1 MPLVVQKYGG
11 SSVADADSIRRV
23 ARRVAATR
31 AAGHEV
37 VVVVSAMGDTTD
49 DLLDLSREITS
60 TPSQRELD
68 QLLTAGEQ
76 ISIAL
81 LALAL
86 HEIDAPATSF
96 TGRQAGLRTT
106 DSFGAARITEIDPSR
121 LRTALDEG
129 CIAIVAGFQ
138 GWTEDE
144 HTTTLG
150 RGGSDTTAV
159 ALAAALDAD
168 VCEIYSDVDGM
179 FTADPRVVPS
189 AQRIPFLTYADATE
203 LAAHG
208 AKILHLRAVEFAQ
221 RHGVRL
227 HVRSSFT
234 EQPGTWV
241 ATSRDELP
249 AGWSNDHADETDHP
263 TDPHDSEDHP
273 MEEPLIQGVAH
284 TRDQAM
290 LTVVNIPDKPGRAAS
305 IFAAL
310 SQAVSV
316 IDVLGQTHTARD
328 NGLVDF
334 SFALPA
340 DDAERAR
347 AALLELQDELEFT
360 DVSVDEGVG
369 KISVSGHGVRSNAEV
384 PAQLMRALADAG
396 ITVNMFTTSE
406 ARISVVVADHQVEDA
421 ARAIHSAF
429 GLDGATE
436 AVVHA
441 GTGR

>member
-1 MPLVVQKYGG
+1 MSLVVQKYGG
-11 SSVADADSIRRV
+11 SSVADAESIGRV
-23 ARRVAATR
+23 ARRIADTR
-31 AAGHEV
+31 AAGHDV

-49 DLLDLSREITS
+49 DLLDLSREITDS
-60 TPSQRELD
+60 PSERELD
-68 QLLTAGEQ
+68 QLLTSGEQ

-81 LALAL
+81 LAMAL
-86 HEIDAPATSF
+86 HELDTAALSF

-106 DSFGAARITEIDPSR
+106 DAFGSARITEIDASR
-121 LRTALDEG
+121 LRTALDDG
-129 CIAIVAGFQ
+129 HVAIVAGFQ

-159 ALAAALDAD
+159 AVAAALEAD

-179 FTADPRVVPS
+179 FSADPRIIPS
-189 AQRIPFLTYADATE
+189 ARKISWMSYEDAIE

-208 AKILHLRAVEFAQ
+208 AKILHLRAVEFAR
-221 RHGVRL
+221 RHDVPL

-234 EQPGTWV
+234 HDPGTWV
-241 ATSRDELP
+241 SETRDQAP
-249 AGWSNDHADETDHP
+249 TDH
-263 TDPHDSEDHP
+263 TETQEDP

-284 TRDQAM
+284 THDQAM
-290 LTVVNIPDKPGRAAS
+290 LTVVNIPDKAGRAAS

-310 SQAVSV
+310 SEVVSV

-334 SFALPA
+334 SFALPVE
-340 DDAERAR
+340 DAQLAK
-347 AALLELQDELEFT
+347 AALEKQQSELEFT
-360 DVSVDEGVG
+360 EVSVDEGVG
-369 KISVSGHGVRSNAEV
+369 KVSVSGHGVRSNAEV
-384 PAQLMRALADAG
+384 PAQLMKALADAG
-396 ITVNMFTTSE
+396 ITVMMFTTSE
-406 ARISVVVADHQVEDA
+406 ARISVVVSDDQVDDA
-421 ARAIHSAF
+421 ARAIHTAF
-429 GLDGATE
+429 GLDSDTE

>member
-31 AAGHEV
+31 DAGHEV

-49 DLLDLSREITS
+49 DLIDLSREITS
-60 TPSQRELD
+60 SPSQRELD

-76 ISIAL
+76 ISSAL
-81 LALAL
+81 LAMAL
-86 HEIDAPATSF
+86 HELDAPATSF

-121 LRTALDEG
+121 LRSSLDEG
-129 CIAIVAGFQ
+129 CVAIVAGFQ
-138 GWTEDE
+138 GWTADE

-179 FTADPRVVPS
+179 FTADPRVVPT
-189 AQRIPFLTYADATE
+189 AQRIDFLTYPDAAE

-241 ATSRDELP
+241 AASREDLP
-249 AGWSNDHADETDHP
+249 AGWVTTRTDET
-263 TDPHDSEDHP
+263 TDPQQTEDNP

-316 IDVLGQTHTARD
+316 IDVLGQTHTARE

-340 DDAERAR
+340 EDAERAR
-347 AALLELQDELEFT
+347 TALLEMQEELEFT

-429 GLDGATE
+429 GLDGDTE